1 MCPLIISRFAGL
13 TFLGYSVDRRCKKSP
28 PIIVCSLEAD
38 RLSRQGKS
46 GSKSDSFSPKE
57 VRRMRLIVK
66 IEVDESTYSYAI
78 SSLFTPRLPVIVMTF
93 WTASAI
99 VQRRRIMLMTCP

>member
-1 MCPLIISRFAGL
+1 
-13 TFLGYSVDRRCKKSP
+13 
-28 PIIVCSLEAD
+28 
-38 RLSRQGKS
+38 
-46 GSKSDSFSPKE
+46 
-57 VRRMRLIVK
+57 MRLIVK